1 MRSEMLFRTL
11 WMNEFLKKWGTGY
24 WNLFFQEKIKPIPP
38 SRKKKERK
46 RKPTPEEFDPI
57 QSVKEKKEG
66 NYEKLLKDLFGKGE
80 EEEGEEREG
89 RRFISWR
96 IRRGLEN
103 NLTDQFVGKIRE
115 RVRTSFYLRH
125 NYKTLKMELLSY
137 FIKTQEVP
145 LG

>member
-1 MRSEMLFRTL
+1 M
-11 WMNEFLKKWGTGY
+11 
-24 WNLFFQEKIKPIPP
+24 
-38 SRKKKERK
+38 
-46 RKPTPEEFDPI
+46 
-57 QSVKEKKEG
+57 
-66 NYEKLLKDLFGKGE
+66 FGKGE

-125 NYKTLKMELLSY
+125 NYKTLKMELLFY